1 MLARTVLMARG
12 RQGRGSQTGRARVCS
27 FDGEGEKK
35 NIVWPRNRDV
45 NAPHLSFVV
54 ILGIGFLM

>member
-35 NIVWPRNRDV
+35 KISSG
-45 NAPHLSFVV
+45 LV
-54 ILGIGFLM
+54 IETLTLLTFRSLLF